1 MSKNII
7 FTEMRTVADA
17 QVVMIDSATFRGS
30 EPFQGVFQVHDVD
43 TCSQVDETT
52 GKRLV
57 LVRCCWE
64 DEPDNEDAYLEIQL
78 NDVVTKTS
86 IGYHGDVVAR
96 MAFAQVATAQEFKA

>member
-7 FTEMRTVADA
+7 FTEMRTVSDA
-17 QVVMIDSATFRGS
+17 QVVMIDSATSRGS

-43 TCSQVDETT
+43 TCSHVDETT
-52 GKRLV
+52 GKRLA

-96 MAFAQVATAQEFKA
+96 MAFAQVATVQEFKA

>member
-7 FTEMRTVADA
+7 TEMRTVTDA

-43 TCSQVDETT
+43 TCSHVDETT

-64 DEPDNEDAYLEIQL
+64 DEPDHEDAYVEIEWNDLVL
-78 NDVVTKTS
+78 NQC
-86 IGYHGDVVAR
+86 IGFDGEVVAR
-96 MAFAQVATAQEFKA
+96 MAFTKEDH